1 MASTIAVERRGDA
14 VWCAL
19 DRPPLNLFE
28 PGLITALRT
37 TFETLARDTTIRATV
52 LAGRGR
58 AFTAGMDV
66 RVLHGLNPTSARALI
81 TDLCAAIDA
90 VHRAPFPVLAA
101 VHGACLGAGFELAL
115 ACDLRLAAADA
126 SFGLPEVRVGVPSV
140 IQAALLPPVIGP
152 GRAAEM
158 LLLGTRVDAPRA
170 LAWGLVNR
178 VVERAALAAAVEETL
193 AALLAC
199 APGAVRAQKAL
210 MIRWRESDVP
220 VQDHVRAI
228 VGAIDRDLPAR
239 LPADVLAALVNAY
252 ARPIL
257 MVPPTVD
264 DGALDALRKLSDLGY
279 TLAVVSNTMRTPGAT
294 LRRVL
299 EHFGLLGCFSHT
311 AFSDETGV
319 RKPDPA
325 IFLGA
330 LRALGAE
337 PAHAIH
343 VGDDAILDVEGA
355 RAAGMRVVQVT
366 SAALKASGAR
376 RPDAVVSS
384 LAALPDAIARLDAV

>member
-1 MASTIAVERRGDA
+1 MTVRAITIDFWGTLLFDPPSSDNRYKLRRMKDFETILARAGVRASAA
-14 VWCAL
+14 SL
-19 DRPPLNLFE
+19 DRAYEESASHL
-28 PGLITALRT
+28 GRVW
-37 TFETLARDTTIRATV
+37 AT
-52 LAGRGR
+52 
-58 AFTAGMDV
+58 
-66 RVLHGLNPTSARALI
+66 
-81 TDLCAAIDA
+81 
-90 VHRAPFPVLAA
+90 HR
-101 VHGACLGAGFELAL
+101 
-115 ACDLRLAAADA
+115 
-126 SFGLPEVRVGVPSV
+126 
-140 IQAALLPPVIGP
+140 
-152 GRAAEM
+152 
-158 LLLGTRVDAPRA
+158 
-170 LAWGLVNR
+170 
-178 VVERAALAAAVEETL
+178 
-193 AALLAC
+193 
-199 APGAVRAQKAL
+199 
-210 MIRWRESDVP
+210 DVP

-228 VGAIDRDLPAR
+228 LDRTLAAR
-239 LPADVLAALVNAY
+239 LPADVMTALVDAY

-257 MVPPTVD
+257 MVPPAVD
-264 DGALDALRKLSDLGY
+264 DGALKALRTLCDLGY

-311 AFSDETGV
+311 VFSDETGV

-384 LAALPDAIARLDAV
+384 LAALPDAITRLDAV